1 MRFFLTLIIIFLSS
15 CESLFFQEYK
25 IKAYKFKKKEDNL
38 YYTVNKGD
46 NLYLISKKYNVTISK
61 LINFNNIDSPYKI
74 FPNQKIFIPKKRTHI
89 VKSGDTLYS
98 ISRRYRTDVFTVS
111 RFNNLKNVNQ
121 IYTNQKLIIPDQ
133 FESKNKVV
141 VKLKKKEPNK
151 VKKKIITK
159 KNNSKKI
166 NNYKKENNKKTFNE
180 KFIWPVE
187 GKILSKYGSND
198 PGFFNDGINIESV
211 SGKDVKASGPGE
223 IVYSGNE
230 IPGYGNLVLIKHSK
244 NWITAYAH
252 LKKIYKK
259 KGSLVKK
266 GEFIG
271 AVGNSGNVKIPQL
284 HFEIRKG
291 KEAVDPLK
299 YLS

>member
-1 MRFFLTLIIIFLSS
+1 MRLFLVLIIIFLSS
-15 CESLFFQEYK
+15 CESVFFQEYK

-89 VKSGDTLYS
+89 VKRGDTLYS
-98 ISRRYRTDVFTVS
+98 ISRKYRTDVFTVS
-111 RFNNLKNVNQ
+111 RFNNLKNANQ

-133 FESKNKVV
+133 FESKKKVV
-141 VKLKKKEPNK
+141 RKFKKKETKK
-151 VKKKIITK
+151 VKKKIIAK
-159 KNNSKKI
+159 KDSYSKKVS
-166 NNYKKENNKKTFNE
+166 KETFNQ

-187 GKILSKYGSND
+187 GKILSKYGSNN

-211 SGKDVKASGPGE
+211 SGKDVKASSAGE

-252 LKKIYKK
+252 LNKIYKK
-259 KGSLVKK
+259 KGALVKR
-266 GEFIG
+266 GESIG

>member
-1 MRFFLTLIIIFLSS
+1 MFIIIVLSG

-25 IKAYKFKKKEDNL
+25 IKGYKLKKKEDNL
-38 YYTVNKGD
+38 YYTVSKGD

-61 LINFNNIDSPYKI
+61 LVNFNNIDSPYKI

-89 VKSGDTLYS
+89 VKRGDTLYS
-98 ISRRYRTDVFTVS
+98 ISRKYRTDVFTVS

-121 IYTNQKLIIPDQ
+121 IYTNQKLIIPDH
-133 FESKNKVV
+133 FEKKVASNFN
-141 VKLKKKEPNK
+141 KKEPKK
-151 VKKKIITK
+151 VKKIIAKK
-159 KNNSKKI
+159 KNKK
-166 NNYKKENNKKTFNE
+166 KKTYKQKFNE
-180 KFIWPVE
+180 SFIWPVK
-187 GKILSKYGSND
+187 GKIISKYGSNH

-211 SGKDVKASGPGE
+211 SGEDVKASSAGE

-230 IPGYGNLVLIKHSK
+230 IPGYGNLILIKHSK

-252 LKKIYKK
+252 LQKIYKK
-259 KGSLVKK
+259 KGTLVKK
-266 GEFIG
+266 GESIG
-271 AVGNSGNVKIPQL
+271 AIGNSGNVKIPQL

>member
-1 MRFFLTLIIIFLSS
+1 MKLFLAFIIIFLSG
-15 CESLFFQEYK
+15 CESIFFQEYK
-25 IKAYKFKKKEDNL
+25 IKSYKFKKKDNL

-46 NLYLISKKYNVTISK
+46 NLYSISKKYNVTISK
-61 LINFNNIDSPYKI
+61 LVNFNNIDSPYKI
-74 FPNQKIFIPKKRTHI
+74 FPNQKIFIPKKRIHI
-89 VKSGDTLYS
+89 VTRGDTLYS
-98 ISRRYRTDVFTVS
+98 ISRKYRTDVFTIS

-121 IYTNQKLIIPDQ
+121 IYTNQKLTIPDQ
-133 FESKNKVV
+133 FETPKKVV
-141 VKLKKKEPNK
+141 KNQKKKETQK
-151 VKKKIITK
+151 AKKKIIAKK
-159 KNNSKKI
+159 KNNKK
-166 NNYKKENNKKTFNE
+166 KNNKIIKE
-180 KFIWPVE
+180 SFIWPVQ

-211 SGKDVKASGPGE
+211 SGKDVKASSGGE

-259 KGSLVKK
+259 KGTLVRR
-266 GEFIG
+266 GESIG

>member
-1 MRFFLTLIIIFLSS
+1 MRLLLTFIIIVLSG

-25 IKAYKFKKKEDNL
+25 IKGYKFKKKEENL
-38 YYTVNKGD
+38 YYNVKKGD

-61 LINFNNIDSPYKI
+61 LVTFNNIDSPYKI
-74 FPNQKIFIPKKRTHI
+74 FPNQKIFIPKKRTHV
-89 VKSGDTLYS
+89 VKRGDTLYS
-98 ISRRYRTDVFTVS
+98 ISRKYRTDVFTIS

-121 IYTNQKLIIPDQ
+121 IYTNQRLIIPDQ
-133 FESKNKVV
+133 LEKKKVVRISKKKETKKNKKKIVAKKRSYKNKV
-141 VKLKKKEPNK
+141 N
-151 VKKKIITK
+151 TQ
-159 KNNSKKI
+159 N
-166 NNYKKENNKKTFNE
+166 FNE
-180 KFIWPVE
+180 NFIWPVK

-211 SGKDVKASGPGE
+211 SGEDVKASSGGE

-230 IPGYGNLVLIKHSK
+230 IPGYGNLILIKHSK

-252 LKKIYKK
+252 LKKIYKR
-259 KGSLVKK
+259 KGTLVKK
-266 GEFIG
+266 GESIG
-271 AVGNSGNVKIPQL
+271 AIGNSGNVKIPQL

>member
-1 MRFFLTLIIIFLSS
+1 MRLFLVLIIIFLSS
-15 CESLFFQEYK
+15 CESVFFQEYK

-38 YYTVNKGD
+38 YYSVNKGD
-46 NLYLISKKYNVTISK
+46 NLYLISKKYNLTISK

-74 FPNQKIFIPKKRTHI
+74 FPNKKIFIPKKRTHI
-89 VKSGDTLYS
+89 VKRGDTLYS
-98 ISRRYRTDVFTVS
+98 ISRKYRTDVFTVS
-111 RFNNLKNVNQ
+111 RFNNLKNANQ

-133 FESKNKVV
+133 FERKKKVV
-141 VKLKKKEPNK
+141 RKFKKKETK
-151 VKKKIITK
+151 KAKKKIIVK
-159 KNNSKKI
+159 KDSYSKKVS
-166 NNYKKENNKKTFNE
+166 NETFNQ
-180 KFIWPVE
+180 KFIWQVE
-187 GKILSKYGSND
+187 GKILSKYGSNN

-211 SGKDVKASGPGE
+211 SGKDVKASSAGE

-252 LKKIYKK
+252 LNKIYKK
-259 KGSLVKK
+259 KGALVKR
-266 GEFIG
+266 GESIG

>member
-1 MRFFLTLIIIFLSS
+1 MRLLLALIIIFLSS
-15 CESLFFQEYK
+15 CESLFFEEYK

-38 YYTVNKGD
+38 YYTVTKGD
-46 NLYLISKKYNVTISK
+46 NLYLISKQYNVTISK

-89 VKSGDTLYS
+89 VKKGDTLYS
-98 ISRRYRTDVFTVS
+98 ISRKYRTDVFTVS

-121 IYTNQKLIIPDQ
+121 IYTNQKLIIPDH
-133 FESKNKVV
+133 FERKKKVV
-141 VKLKKKEPNK
+141 RK
-151 VKKKIITK
+151 VKKKETKKVKKQIIAKKKEYKK
-159 KNNSKKI
+159 KNNKQI
-166 NNYKKENNKKTFNE
+166 LNE
-180 KFIWPVE
+180 TFIWLVK

-211 SGKDVKASGPGE
+211 SGKDVKASSSGE

-252 LKKIYKK
+252 LNKIYKK
-259 KGSLVKK
+259 KGTLVMK
-266 GEFIG
+266 GESIG

-299 YLS
+299 HLS

>member
-1 MRFFLTLIIIFLSS
+1 MRLLLALMIIFLSS
-15 CESLFFQEYK
+15 CESLFFEEYK

-89 VKSGDTLYS
+89 VKRGDTLYS
-98 ISRRYRTDVFTVS
+98 ISRKYRTDVFTVS
-111 RFNNLKNVNQ
+111 RFNNLKNANQ

-133 FESKNKVV
+133 FESKKKVV
-141 VKLKKKEPNK
+141 RKFKKKETK
-151 VKKKIITK
+151 KAKKKIIVK
-159 KNNSKKI
+159 KDSYSKKVS
-166 NNYKKENNKKTFNE
+166 NETFNQ

-187 GKILSKYGSND
+187 GKILSKYGSNN

-211 SGKDVKASGPGE
+211 SGKDVKASSAGE

-252 LKKIYKK
+252 LNKIYKK
-259 KGSLVKK
+259 KGALVKR
-266 GEFIG
+266 GESIG

>member
-1 MRFFLTLIIIFLSS
+1 MRLFLVLIIIFLSS
-15 CESLFFQEYK
+15 CESFFFQEYK

-74 FPNQKIFIPKKRTHI
+74 FPSQKIFIPKKRTHI
-89 VKSGDTLYS
+89 VKRGDTLYS
-98 ISRRYRTDVFTVS
+98 ISRKYRTDVFTVS
-111 RFNNLKNVNQ
+111 RFNNLKNANQ
-121 IYTNQKLIIPDQ
+121 IYTNQKLIIPDH
-133 FESKNKVV
+133 FERKKKIVR
-141 VKLKKKEPNK
+141 KLKKKETKK
-151 VKKKIITK
+151 VKKKIIAK
-159 KNNSKKI
+159 KD
-166 NNYKKENNKKTFNE
+166 NNKKKVSKETFNQ

-211 SGKDVKASGPGE
+211 SGKDVKASSAGE

-230 IPGYGNLVLIKHSK
+230 IPGYGNLVLIKHSR

-252 LKKIYKK
+252 LNKIYKR
-259 KGSLVKK
+259 KGTLVKK
-266 GEFIG
+266 GESIG

>member
-1 MRFFLTLIIIFLSS
+1 MRLIFAFIIILLSS

-25 IKAYKFKKKEDNL
+25 IKGYKFKKKEDNL

-74 FPNQKIFIPKKRTHI
+74 FPNQKIFIPKKRTYV

-98 ISRRYRTDVFTVS
+98 ISRKYRTDVFTVS
-111 RFNNLKNVNQ
+111 KFNNLKNANQ

-133 FESKNKVV
+133 FERKKKVTKNFKKNK
-141 VKLKKKEPNK
+141 KQI
-151 VKKKIITK
+151 KKKIITK
-159 KNNSKKI
+159 KQTYSKK
-166 NNYKKENNKKTFNE
+166 NNKNFFNE
-180 KFIWPVE
+180 SFIWPVK

-198 PGFFNDGINIESV
+198 PGFFNDGINIESI
-211 SGKDVKASGPGE
+211 SGNDVKASSGGE

-230 IPGYGNLVLIKHSK
+230 IPGYGNLILIKHSR

-252 LKKIYKK
+252 LKQIYKK
-259 KGSLVKK
+259 KGTLVKK
-266 GEFIG
+266 GESIG

-291 KEAVDPLK
+291 KEAVNPLK

>member
-1 MRFFLTLIIIFLSS
+1 MRLFLVLIIIFLSS
-15 CESLFFQEYK
+15 CESVFFQEYK

-89 VKSGDTLYS
+89 VKRGDTLYS
-98 ISRRYRTDVFTVS
+98 ISRKYRTDVFTVS
-111 RFNNLKNVNQ
+111 KFNNLKNANQ
-121 IYTNQKLIIPDQ
+121 IYANQKLIIPDH
-133 FESKNKVV
+133 FESKKKVV
-141 VKLKKKEPNK
+141 RKFKKKETKK
-151 VKKKIITK
+151 VKKKIIAK
-159 KNNSKKI
+159 KDSYSKKVS
-166 NNYKKENNKKTFNE
+166 KKTFNQ

-187 GKILSKYGSND
+187 GKILSKYGSNN

-211 SGKDVKASGPGE
+211 SGKDVKASSAGE

-252 LKKIYKK
+252 LNKIYKK
-259 KGSLVKK
+259 KGALVRR
-266 GEFIG
+266 GESIG

>member
-1 MRFFLTLIIIFLSS
+1 MRLLFMFIIIVLSG

-25 IKAYKFKKKEDNL
+25 IKGYKLKKKEDNL
-38 YYTVNKGD
+38 YYTVSKGD

-61 LINFNNIDSPYKI
+61 LVNFNNIDSPYKI

-89 VKSGDTLYS
+89 VKRGDTLYS
-98 ISRRYRTDVFTVS
+98 ISRKYRTDVFTVS
-111 RFNNLKNVNQ
+111 RFNNLQNVNQ
-121 IYTNQKLIIPDQ
+121 IYTNQKLIIPDHSEKKKIASN
-133 FESKNKVV
+133 F
-141 VKLKKKEPNK
+141 KKKETK
-151 VKKKIITK
+151 KFKKKRTAPK
-159 KNNSKKI
+159 KNNKRKI
-166 NNYKKENNKKTFNE
+166 YKQNFNE
-180 KFIWPVE
+180 SFIWPVK
-187 GKILSKYGSND
+187 GKIISKYGSND

-211 SGKDVKASGPGE
+211 SGEDVKASSGGE

-230 IPGYGNLVLIKHSK
+230 IPGYGNLILIKHSK

-252 LKKIYKK
+252 LQKIYKR
-259 KGSLVKK
+259 KGTLVKK
-266 GEFIG
+266 GESIG
-271 AVGNSGNVKIPQL
+271 AIGNSGNVKIPQL

>member
-1 MRFFLTLIIIFLSS
+1 MRLLLVLIIIFFSS
-15 CESLFFQEYK
+15 CESLFFEEYK

-38 YYTVNKGD
+38 YYTVSKGD
-46 NLYLISKKYNVTISK
+46 NLYLISKQYNVTISK

-89 VKSGDTLYS
+89 VKKGDTLYS
-98 ISRRYRTDVFTVS
+98 ISRKYRTDVFTVS

-121 IYTNQKLIIPDQ
+121 IYTNQKLIIPDH
-133 FESKNKVV
+133 FERKKKVV
-141 VKLKKKEPNK
+141 RKLKKKETKK
-151 VKKKIITK
+151 VKKKIIAKKKEYKK
-159 KNNSKKI
+159 KNNKQI
-166 NNYKKENNKKTFNE
+166 LNE
-180 KFIWPVE
+180 TFIWPVK

-211 SGKDVKASGPGE
+211 SGKDVKASSSGE

-252 LKKIYKK
+252 LNKIYKK
-259 KGSLVKK
+259 KGTLVKK
-266 GEFIG
+266 GESIG

>member
-1 MRFFLTLIIIFLSS
+1 MRLFLALIIIFLSG
-15 CESLFFQEYK
+15 CESIFFQEYK
-25 IKAYKFKKKEDNL
+25 IKSYKFKLKKDNL

-61 LINFNNIDSPYKI
+61 LVNFNNISSPYKI
-74 FPNQKIFIPKKRTHI
+74 FPNQKIFIPKKRIHT
-89 VKSGDTLYS
+89 VKRGDTLYS
-98 ISRRYRTDVFTVS
+98 ISRKYRTDVFTIS

-121 IYTNQKLIIPDQ
+121 IYTNQKLTIPDQ
-133 FESKNKVV
+133 FERKKKIVANK
-141 VKLKKKEPNK
+141 KKKETQK
-151 VKKKIITK
+151 LTKRKITK
-159 KNNSKKI
+159 KK
-166 NNYKKENNKKTFNE
+166 NYKKKNNKQILRE
-180 KFIWPVE
+180 SFIWPVE

-211 SGKDVKASGPGE
+211 SGSDVKASSDGE

-259 KGSLVKK
+259 KGTLVIK
-266 GEFIG
+266 GESIG
-271 AVGNSGNVKIPQL
+271 AVGNSGNVKVPQL

>member
-1 MRFFLTLIIIFLSS
+1 MRALLVLIIIFLSS

-25 IKAYKFKKKEDNL
+25 IKGYKFKKKKDNL

-46 NLYLISKKYNVTISK
+46 NLYLISKKYNITISK

-74 FPNQKIFIPKKRTHI
+74 FPNQKIFIPKKRTHV
-89 VKSGDTLYS
+89 VKRGDTLYS
-98 ISRRYRTDVFTVS
+98 ISRKYRTDVFTVS

-133 FESKNKVV
+133 FERKKKVV
-141 VKLKKKEPNK
+141 RNSKKNEAKKEKKRIVVEKKKY
-151 VKKKIITK
+151 KKKI
-159 KNNSKKI
+159 NRQKI
-166 NNYKKENNKKTFNE
+166 NET
-180 KFIWPVE
+180 FIWPVE

-198 PGFFNDGINIESV
+198 PGFFNDGINIESA
-211 SGKDVKASGPGE
+211 SGNDVKASSGGE

-230 IPGYGNLVLIKHSK
+230 IPGYGNLILIKHSK

-259 KGSLVKK
+259 KGALVKK
-266 GEFIG
+266 GESIG

>member
-1 MRFFLTLIIIFLSS
+1 MRLIFTFIIIVLSG
-15 CESLFFQEYK
+15 CESFFFEEYK
-25 IKAYKFKKKEDNL
+25 IKGYKFKKKEDNL
-38 YYTVNKGD
+38 YYNVIKGD

-61 LINFNNIDSPYKI
+61 LVTFNNIDSPYKI

-89 VKSGDTLYS
+89 VKRGDTLYS
-98 ISRRYRTDVFTVS
+98 ISRKYRTDVFTIS

-121 IYTNQKLIIPDQ
+121 IYTNQRLIIPDQ
-133 FESKNKVV
+133 FEKKKIVRVS
-141 VKLKKKEPNK
+141 KKKENK
-151 VKKKIITK
+151 KNKKKIIAK
-159 KNNSKKI
+159 KKS
-166 NNYKKENNKKTFNE
+166 YKKKVTKQNFNE
-180 KFIWPVE
+180 NFIWPVK

-211 SGKDVKASGPGE
+211 SGEDVRASSGGE

-230 IPGYGNLVLIKHSK
+230 IPGYGNLILIKHSK

-252 LKKIYKK
+252 LKKIYKR
-259 KGSLVKK
+259 KGTLVKK
-266 GEFIG
+266 GESIG
-271 AVGNSGNVKIPQL
+271 AIGNSGNVQTPQL

>member
-1 MRFFLTLIIIFLSS
+1 MRLFLVLIIIFLSS
-15 CESLFFQEYK
+15 CESFFFHEKK

-89 VKSGDTLYS
+89 VKRGDTLYS
-98 ISRRYRTDVFTVS
+98 ISRKYRTDVFTVS
-111 RFNNLKNVNQ
+111 RFNNLKNANQ

-133 FESKNKVV
+133 FESKKKVV
-141 VKLKKKEPNK
+141 RKFKKKETKK
-151 VKKKIITK
+151 VKKKIIAK
-159 KNNSKKI
+159 KDS
-166 NNYKKENNKKTFNE
+166 YSEKESNETFNQ

-187 GKILSKYGSND
+187 GKILSKYGSNN

-211 SGKDVKASGPGE
+211 SGKDVKASSAGE

-252 LKKIYKK
+252 LNKIYKK
-259 KGSLVKK
+259 KGALVKK
-266 GEFIG
+266 GESIG